1 MKTSALIGPAL
12 DWAVAKCEGKTL
24 VFFDEYF
31 IRNGIASGK
40 SQGRVNSMLDFQPL
54 KGKWCWLNSLGGGVA
69 IYDYSTNWSQGGPI
83 IERENITLI
92 RANSQYIE
100 GKCVPLWF
108 AETDKWVGHNI
119 TTGYEG
125 EYFDPCF
132 MVDEAG
138 GCYGSTPL
146 IAAMRAF
153 VTKKFGDEVEIP
165 EELR

>member
-1 MKTSALIGPAL
+1 MKTSALIGPTL

-83 IERENITLI
+83 IERERIQVFPHNGASEWCGVIH
-92 RANSQYIE
+92 
-100 GKCVPLWF
+100 VPRDWY
-108 AETDKWVGHNI
+108 
-119 TTGYEG
+119 TGILTQDG
-125 EYFDPCF
+125 P
-132 MVDEAG
+132 
-138 GCYGSTPL
+138 TPL
-146 IAAMRAF
+146 IAAMRCYCCA
-153 VTKKFGDEVEIP
+153 KLGDEVEIP
-165 EELR
+165 KELL

>member
-1 MKTSALIGPAL
+1 MKVETSTLIGTAL
-12 DWAVAKCEGKTL
+12 DWAVAKCEGLNPNTDPEVRCKY
-24 VFFDEYF
+24 VGYSGFAEA
-31 IRNGIASGK
+31 NGFGYSIK
-40 SQGRVNSMLDFQPL
+40 H
-54 KGKWCWLNSLGGGVA
+54 
-69 IYDYSTNWSQGGPI
+69 YSTDWAQGGPI

-92 RANSQYIE
+92 RANSQYIK

-132 MVDEAG
+132 MIDEAG

-153 VTKKFGDEVEIP
+153 VTKKFGAEIEIP
-165 EELR
+165 EELK